1 MQELIDKQVSRRL
14 RDEKRVEEE
23 RKLARKQQ
31 QQQQEREQS
40 EQKLTAKT
48 RFSLFRKTKT
58 TSSSG
63 K

>member
-31 QQQQEREQS
+31 QEQS
-40 EQKLTAKT
+40 DQKQLTAKT
-48 RFSLFRKTKT
+48 RFSLFRKTKSS
-58 TSSSG
+58 SSSG